1 MRPRGEKMKRIQT
14 FDLLRGFA
22 ILAVVIIHRV
32 FFDYYAQHG
41 DAQGLALGFFIFG
54 LFSSMAGIFFCI
66 SGAVN
71 TYVNFNRLKE
81 GKQSSKQF
89 LFRSIVTGLTLS
101 VIGLLFRYFLLR
113 SYDNVVSVNAAG
125 EVLSYNETGVL
136 PYMILYGVY
145 PSKFN
150 ILIMFQ
156 TGTIQMIGY
165 SIVAVSLLLVLYQK
179 LRGLDDPGP
188 VRRAFLILGIAIFLI
203 SGLTYQFLWGPAQQA
218 AANENFI
225 GILVLTPLVFGT
237 FPIFPH
243 LSFGFFGAYFGVAFA
258 QKDADPE
265 KVLGE
270 LLRFWIILFVL
281 GVILLTIT
289 TAMELFG
296 TWYFAWG
303 RKLTQLGVYFFLFW
317 LGMRFIDYQPE
328 TIKESRMKSL
338 NWLVTIGKVTLTV
351 FILEGV
357 VAVTLQ
363 RLIAPLWPAW
373 NASVANA
380 ALFGLINLAVW
391 MVIIAIWKRVE
402 FVGSVEWLYAW
413 LVRSLS
419 GKKTSKMDA
428 IQT

>member
-1 MRPRGEKMKRIQT
+1 
-14 FDLLRGFA
+14 
-22 ILAVVIIHRV
+22 
-32 FFDYYAQHG
+32 
-41 DAQGLALGFFIFG
+41 
-54 LFSSMAGIFFCI
+54 
-66 SGAVN
+66 
-71 TYVNFNRLKE
+71 
-81 GKQSSKQF
+81 
-89 LFRSIVTGLTLS
+89 
-101 VIGLLFRYFLLR
+101 
-113 SYDNVVSVNAAG
+113 
-125 EVLSYNETGVL
+125 
-136 PYMILYGVY
+136 
-145 PSKFN
+145 
-150 ILIMFQ
+150 
-156 TGTIQMIGY
+156 MIGY

-218 AANENFI
+218 AANENFL
-225 GILVLTPLVFGT
+225 GILFLTPLVFGT

-258 QKDADPE
+258 QKDVEPD
-265 KVLGE
+265 KVLGS

-281 GVILLTIT
+281 GVILLAIT

-303 RKLTQLGVYFFLFW
+303 RKLTQLGIYFFLFW
-317 LGMRFIDYQPE
+317 LGMKFIDYQPE
-328 TIKESRMKSL
+328 GIREGRMKSL
-338 NWLVTIGKVTLTV
+338 NWLVAIGRVTLTV

-363 RLIAPLWPAW
+363 RLIAPLWPEW

-391 MVIIAIWKRVE
+391 MVIITIWKRVE

>member
-1 MRPRGEKMKRIQT
+1 MRRIYT

-32 FFDYYAQHG
+32 FFDYFAQHG
-41 DAQGLALGFFIFG
+41 DAQGLSVGFFLFT

-81 GKQSSKQF
+81 GKQTSKQF
-89 LFRSIVTGLTLS
+89 LLRSFITGATLTI
-101 VIGLLFRYFLLR
+101 IGLLFRYFLLR
-113 SYDNVVSVNAAG
+113 TFDNVVSVNALG

-145 PSKFN
+145 PAKFN
-150 ILIMFQ
+150 ILILFQ

-165 SIVAVSLLLVLYQK
+165 SIVAVSITLVLYQK
-179 LRGLDDPGP
+179 LRGLDDPQRI
-188 VRRAFLILGIAIFLI
+188 RRLFLNLGIAIFLA
-203 SGLTYQFLWGPAQQA
+203 SGLTYQFLWGPAKQA
-218 AANENFI
+218 AETENFL
-225 GILVLTPLVFGT
+225 GIFFLTPLVFGN

-243 LSFGFFGAYFGVAFA
+243 LSFGFFGASFGVLFA
-258 QKDADPE
+258 QKDAQP
-265 KVLGE
+265 KKILRSM
-270 LLRFWIILFVL
+270 LRFWSILFVL
-281 GVILLTIT
+281 GAILLAITIT
-289 TAMELFG
+289 LELFD

-303 RKLTQLGVYFFLFW
+303 RKLTQLGFYFFLFW
-317 LGMRFIDYQPE
+317 LGMRLIDYQREE
-328 TIKESRMKSL
+328 TRENRMKWL
-338 NWLVTIGKVTLTV
+338 RPLVTIGRVTLTV

-357 VAVTLQ
+357 VAVSLQ
-363 RLIAPLWPAW
+363 RLIAPVWADW

-391 MVIIAIWKRVE
+391 MVIITIWKQVN
-402 FVGSVEWLYAW
+402 FVGSVEWIFAW
-413 LVRSLS
+413 LVKSLS
-419 GKKTSKMDA
+419 GKRSSKMDA

>member
-1 MRPRGEKMKRIQT
+1 MKRIQT

-22 ILAVVIIHRV
+22 ILAVIIIHRV
-32 FFDYYAQHG
+32 WFDFYNQNAG
-41 DAQGLALGFFIFG
+41 AQGLSVDFFLFS

-71 TYVNFNRLKE
+71 TYVNYNRLKG
-81 GKQSSKQF
+81 GKLTSRQF
-89 LFRSIVTGLTLS
+89 MQNSLVTGLTLT

-113 SYDNVVSVNAAG
+113 SFDNVVSVNAAG

-165 SIVAVSLLLVLYQK
+165 SVVAVSFFLVLFQK
-179 LRGLDDPGP
+179 LRGFSDPKAI
-188 VRRAFLILGIAIFLI
+188 RRAFLLLGIVIFLA
-203 SGLTYQFLWGPAQQA
+203 SGLTYQFLYGPARQA
-218 AANENFI
+218 ITDQNFLAI
-225 GILVLTPLVFGT
+225 FFLHPLVFGL

-243 LSFGFFGAYFGVAFA
+243 LAFGFFGASFGVAFA
-258 QKDADPE
+258 DNDADPRE
-265 KVLGE
+265 VLGS
-270 LLRFWIILFVL
+270 LRMFWVVLFIL
-281 GVILLTIT
+281 GVAILAIVIPQG
-289 TAMELFG
+289 LFE

-303 RKLTQLGVYFFLFW
+303 RKLAQLGFYFFLFW
-317 LGMRFIDYQPE
+317 LGMKWIDYQPE
-328 TIKESRMKSL
+328 EIRERRMKVLSPL
-338 NWLVTIGKVTLTV
+338 ATMGKVTLTV

-357 VAVTLQ
+357 VAVSLQ

-373 NASVANA
+373 NSSVGNA
-380 ALFGLINLAVW
+380 ALFGLINLALW
-391 MVIIAIWKRVE
+391 TVIIAIWKRFE
-402 FVGSVEWLYAW
+402 FVGSVEWFYAW
-413 LVRSLS
+413 LVRALS
-419 GKKTSKMDA
+419 GKQSSKIDA

>member
-1 MRPRGEKMKRIQT
+1 MRRIYT

-32 FFDYYAQHG
+32 FFDYFAQHG
-41 DAQGLALGFFIFG
+41 DAQGLSVGFFLFT

-81 GKQSSKQF
+81 GKQTSKQF
-89 LFRSIVTGLTLS
+89 LLRSFITGATLTI
-101 VIGLLFRYFLLR
+101 IGLLFRYFLLR
-113 SYDNVVSVNAAG
+113 TFDNVVSVNALG

-145 PSKFN
+145 PAKFN
-150 ILIMFQ
+150 ILILFQ

-165 SIVAVSLLLVLYQK
+165 SIVAVSITLVLYQK
-179 LRGLDDPGP
+179 LRGLDDPQRI
-188 VRRAFLILGIAIFLI
+188 RRLFLNLGIAIFLA
-203 SGLTYQFLWGPAQQA
+203 SGLTYQFLWGPAKQA
-218 AANENFI
+218 AETENFL
-225 GILVLTPLVFGT
+225 GIFFLTPLVFGN

-243 LSFGFFGAYFGVAFA
+243 LSFGFFGASFGVLFA
-258 QKDADPE
+258 QKDAQP
-265 KVLGE
+265 KKILRSM
-270 LLRFWIILFVL
+270 LRFWSILFVL
-281 GVILLTIT
+281 GAILLAITIT
-289 TAMELFG
+289 LELFD

-303 RKLTQLGVYFFLFW
+303 RKLTQLGFYFFLFW
-317 LGMRFIDYQPE
+317 LGMRLIDYQREE
-328 TIKESRMKSL
+328 TRENRMKWL
-338 NWLVTIGKVTLTV
+338 RPLVTIGRVTLTV

-357 VAVTLQ
+357 VAVSLQ
-363 RLIAPLWPAW
+363 RLIAPVWADW

-391 MVIIAIWKRVE
+391 MVIITIWNQVN
-402 FVGSVEWLYAW
+402 FVGSVEWIFAW
-413 LVRSLS
+413 LVKSLS
-419 GKKTSKMDA
+419 GKRSSKMDA

>member
-1 MRPRGEKMKRIQT
+1 MRRIYT

-22 ILAVVIIHRV
+22 ILAVVIVHRV

-41 DAQGLALGFFIFG
+41 DAQGMSVGFFIFT

-81 GKQSSKQF
+81 RKLSSKQF
-89 LFRSIVTGLTLS
+89 LLRSFITGITLTI
-101 VIGLLFRYFLLR
+101 IGLLFRYFLLR
-113 SYDNVVSVNAAG
+113 TVDNVVSVNALG

-145 PSKFN
+145 PVKFN
-150 ILIMFQ
+150 ILILFQ

-165 SIVAVSLLLVLYQK
+165 SIFAVSIILVLYQK
-179 LRGLDDPGP
+179 IRGLDDPQRIQK
-188 VRRAFLILGIAIFLI
+188 VFLYLGIAIFLA
-203 SGLTYQFLWGPAQQA
+203 SGLTYQFLWGPARQA
-218 AANENFI
+218 AENDNFL
-225 GILVLTPLVFGT
+225 GILFLTPLVFGS

-243 LSFGFFGAYFGVAFA
+243 LAFGFFGASFGVAFA
-258 QKDADPE
+258 QKDAEPK
-265 KVLGE
+265 KVLRSM
-270 LLRFWIILFVL
+270 LRFWIILAVL
-281 GVILLTIT
+281 GAVLLAITISLD
-289 TAMELFG
+289 LFD

-303 RKLTQLGVYFFLFW
+303 RKLTQLGFYFFLFW
-317 LGMRFIDYQPE
+317 LGMKFIDYQPE
-328 TIKESRMKSL
+328 GTRENRMKRL
-338 NWLVTIGKVTLTV
+338 RPLVTIGRVTLSV

-357 VAVTLQ
+357 VAVSLQ
-363 RLIAPLWPAW
+363 RLIAPVWVDW

-391 MVIIAIWKRVE
+391 VVIITIWKKYN
-402 FVGSVEWLYAW
+402 FVGSVEWIYAR
-413 LVRSLS
+413 LVKSLS
-419 GKKTSKMDA
+419 GQKSSKIDS

>member
-1 MRPRGEKMKRIQT
+1 MKRIQT
-14 FDLLRGFA
+14 FDLVRGFA

-32 FFDYYAQHG
+32 FFDFYSQHG
-41 DAQGLALGFFIFG
+41 EAQVLSVGFFTFS
-54 LFSSMAGIFFCI
+54 LFSTMAGIFFCI

-71 TYVNFNRLKE
+71 TYVNYDRLQE
-81 GKQSSKQF
+81 GRLTSNQF
-89 LFRSIVTGLTLS
+89 LLRSLVTGITLT
-101 VIGLLFRYFLLR
+101 VVGLLFRYFLLR
-113 SYDNVVSVNAAG
+113 SVDNVVSVNAMG
-125 EVLSYNETGVL
+125 EVLSYNETEVV
-136 PYMILYGVY
+136 PYMILYSVY

-150 ILIMFQ
+150 IFILFQ

-165 SIVAVSLLLVLYQK
+165 SVLAVSILMVLYQK
-179 LRGLDDPGP
+179 LRGLDDPGRL
-188 VRRAFLILGIAIFLI
+188 RRFFLIMGIAVFLA
-203 SGLTYQFLWGPAQQA
+203 SGLTYQFLWGPARQA
-218 AANENFI
+218 IADQNLLAIFF
-225 GILVLTPLVFGT
+225 LHPLVYGQ

-243 LSFGFFGAYFGVAFA
+243 FAFGFFGASFGVAFA
-258 QKDADPE
+258 QKDAEP
-265 KVLGE
+265 KRILQS
-270 LLRFWIILFVL
+270 LLRFWGILLGL
-281 GVILLTIT
+281 GVILL
-289 TAMELFG
+289 AMTSILQLFD

-317 LGMRFIDYQPE
+317 LGMKFIDYQPE
-328 TIKESRMKSL
+328 ATRERRMKSL
-338 NWLVTIGKVTLTV
+338 NWLVTIGRVTLTV

-357 VAVTLQ
+357 VAVSLQ

-413 LVRSLS
+413 LVRTLS
-419 GKKTSKMDA
+419 GKQTSKMDA

>member
-1 MRPRGEKMKRIQT
+1 MRRIYT

-22 ILAVVIIHRV
+22 ILAVVIVHRV

-41 DAQGLALGFFIFG
+41 DAQGMSVGFFIFT

-81 GKQSSKQF
+81 RKLSSKQF
-89 LFRSIVTGLTLS
+89 LLRSFITGITLTI
-101 VIGLLFRYFLLR
+101 IGLLFRYFLLR
-113 SYDNVVSVNAAG
+113 TVDNVVSVNALG

-145 PSKFN
+145 PVKFN
-150 ILIMFQ
+150 ILILFQ

-165 SIVAVSLLLVLYQK
+165 SIFAVSIILVLYQK
-179 LRGLDDPGP
+179 IRGLDDPQRIQK
-188 VRRAFLILGIAIFLI
+188 VFLYLGIAIFLA
-203 SGLTYQFLWGPAQQA
+203 SGLTYQFLWGPARQA
-218 AANENFI
+218 AENDNFL
-225 GILVLTPLVFGT
+225 GILFLTPLVFGS

-243 LSFGFFGAYFGVAFA
+243 LAFGFFGASFGVAFA
-258 QKDADPE
+258 QKDAEPK
-265 KVLGE
+265 KVLRSM
-270 LLRFWIILFVL
+270 LRFWIILAVL
-281 GVILLTIT
+281 GAVLLAITISLD
-289 TAMELFG
+289 LFD

-303 RKLTQLGVYFFLFW
+303 RKLTQLGFYFFLFW
-317 LGMRFIDYQPE
+317 LGMKFIDYQPE
-328 TIKESRMKSL
+328 GTRENRMKRL
-338 NWLVTIGKVTLTV
+338 RPLVTIGRVTLSV

-357 VAVTLQ
+357 VAVSLQ
-363 RLIAPLWPAW
+363 RLIAPVWVDW

-391 MVIIAIWKRVE
+391 GVIITIWKKYN
-402 FVGSVEWLYAW
+402 FVGSVEWIYAR
-413 LVRSLS
+413 LVKSLS
-419 GKKTSKMDA
+419 GQKSSKIDS

>member
-1 MRPRGEKMKRIQT
+1 MKRIQT

-22 ILAVVIIHRV
+22 ILAVVMFHRI
-32 FFDYYAQHG
+32 FFDFYMQHG
-41 DAQGLALGFFIFG
+41 DAQGLSVGFFVFTF
-54 LFSSMAGIFFCI
+54 FSTMAGIFFCI

-81 GKQSSKQF
+81 GKQTSKQF
-89 LFRSIVTGLTLS
+89 LLRSIITGLTLTI
-101 VIGLLFRYFLLR
+101 IGLLFRYFLMR
-113 SYDNVVSVNAAG
+113 AYDNVVSVNAAG
-125 EVLSYNETGVL
+125 EVLTYNETGVL

-145 PSKFN
+145 PAKFN
-150 ILIMFQ
+150 ILVLFQ

-179 LRGLDDPGP
+179 LRGLDDPSP
-188 VRRAFLILGIAIFLI
+188 VRRAFLILGILIFLI
-203 SGLTYQFLWGPAQQA
+203 SGLTYQFLWGPARQA
-218 AANENFI
+218 AVDENFL
-225 GILVLTPLVFGT
+225 GILILTPLVFGT

-243 LSFGFFGAYFGVAFA
+243 LSYGFFGAYFGIAFA
-258 QKDADPE
+258 QEDADPK

-270 LLRFWIILFVL
+270 MLRFWIILFVL
-281 GVILLTIT
+281 GVVLLTIT
-289 TAMELFG
+289 TAMGLFD

-303 RKLTQLGVYFFLFW
+303 RKLTQLGIYFFLFW
-317 LGMRFIDYQPE
+317 LGMKFVDYQSE
-328 TIKESRMKSL
+328 GIKERRMKSL

-357 VAVTLQ
+357 IAVSLQ
-363 RLIAPLWPAW
+363 RIIAPLWPAW
-373 NASVANA
+373 NASVGNT

-391 MVIIAIWKRVE
+391 MVIIALWKRVE

-413 LVRSLS
+413 VVRSLS

-428 IQT
+428 LQT

>member
-1 MRPRGEKMKRIQT
+1 MKRIQT
-14 FDLLRGFA
+14 FDLVRGFA
-22 ILAVVIIHRV
+22 ILAVILIHRV
-32 FFDYYAQHG
+32 FFDFYSQHG
-41 DAQGLALGFFIFG
+41 EAQVLSVGFFAFS
-54 LFSSMAGIFFCI
+54 LFSTMAGIFFCI

-71 TYVNFNRLKE
+71 TYVNYDRLKE
-81 GKQSSKQF
+81 GKLTSRQF
-89 LFRSIVTGLTLS
+89 LFRSFVTGITLT

-113 SYDNVVSVNAAG
+113 SVDNVVSVNALG

-150 ILIMFQ
+150 ILILFQ
-156 TGTIQMIGY
+156 IGTIQMIGY
-165 SIVAVSLLLVLYQK
+165 SILAVSIIMVLYQK
-179 LRGLDDPGP
+179 LRGLDDPERL
-188 VRRAFLILGIAIFLI
+188 RRFFLVLGIAVFLT
-203 SGLTYQFLWGPAQQA
+203 SGLTYQFLWGPARRAIADQ
-218 AANENFI
+218 NFI
-225 GILVLTPLVFGT
+225 AIFFLHPLVYGQ

-243 LSFGFFGAYFGVAFA
+243 FAFGFFGASFGVAFA
-258 QKDADPE
+258 QKDAEP
-265 KVLGE
+265 KKILQS
-270 LLRFWIILFVL
+270 LLRFWVILLGL
-281 GVILLTIT
+281 GVILLAIT
-289 TAMELFG
+289 TTLELFD

-317 LGMRFIDYQPE
+317 LGMKFIDYQPE
-328 TIKESRMKSL
+328 GTRESRMKSL
-338 NWLVTIGKVTLTV
+338 NWLVTIGRVTLTV

-373 NASVANA
+373 NASVVNA

-402 FVGSVEWLYAW
+402 FVGSVEWLYTW

-419 GKKTSKMDA
+419 GKQTSKMDA

>member
-1 MRPRGEKMKRIQT
+1 MKRIQT

-32 FFDYYAQHG
+32 WFDFYSQHG
-41 DAQGLALGFFIFG
+41 EAQGLSVGFFLFS

-71 TYVNFNRLKE
+71 TYVNYDRLKG
-81 GKQSSKQF
+81 GKLTSRQF
-89 LFRSIVTGLTLS
+89 LLNSFVTGITLT

-113 SYDNVVSVNAAG
+113 SFDNVVSVNGAG

-150 ILIMFQ
+150 ILILFQ

-165 SIVAVSLLLVLYQK
+165 SIVAVSILLVLFQK
-179 LRGLDDPGP
+179 LRGLNDPGP

-203 SGLTYQFLWGPAQQA
+203 SGLTYQFLWGPAQRA
-218 AANENFI
+218 IADENFI
-225 GILVLTPLVFGT
+225 AIFFLHPLVFGL

-243 LSFGFFGAYFGVAFA
+243 LAFGFFGASFGVAFA
-258 QKDADPE
+258 QKDADPRE
-265 KVLGE
+265 VLRS
-270 LLRFWIILFVL
+270 LMRFWVVLFVL
-281 GVILLTIT
+281 GVAILAVVIPRG
-289 TAMELFG
+289 LFD

-303 RKLTQLGVYFFLFW
+303 RKLAQLGFYFFLFW
-317 LGMRFIDYQPE
+317 LGMKLIDYQPE
-328 TIKESRMKSL
+328 GIRERRMKVL
-338 NWLVTIGKVTLTV
+338 RPLVTIGRVTLTV

-357 VAVTLQ
+357 VAVSLQ

-373 NASVANA
+373 NASVGNA

-391 MVIIAIWKRVE
+391 MVIIAIWKRVG
-402 FVGSVEWLYAW
+402 FVGSVEWIYAT

-419 GKKTSKMDA
+419 GKKTSKVEA
-428 IQT
+428 LQT